1 MLRPTCCTKSSK
13 SLNSLFLCN
22 TVDCPEKKFAT
33 SIVWKASWK
42 SLNASFWAVL
52 FTKLAFLETSYDMPL
67 FESASISRI
76 QGTMV
81 LRLKRLQ
88 AEQEDPG
95 ILPAVSPKMSR
106 LGQKMVRK
114 NYMVIATQKMM
125 KLTLV
130 VQPLVIT
137 VL

>member
-1 MLRPTCCTKSSK
+1 M
-13 SLNSLFLCN
+13 FLCN
-22 TVDCPEKKFAT
+22 TFDCTEEKFAT

-42 SLNASFWAVL
+42 SLNARFWSVL

-67 FESASISRI
+67 FESASISLI
-76 QGTMV
+76 QGTRV
-81 LRLKRLQ
+81 LQFKRLH
-88 AEQEDPG
+88 AGQEDPG
-95 ILPAVSPKMSR
+95 ILFPAVSPKMSL

-114 NYMVIATQKMM
+114 NYLVIAAQKMM

>member
-1 MLRPTCCTKSSK
+1 MRPTCCTKSSK
-13 SLNSLFLCN
+13 GLNSLFLCI
-22 TVDCPEKKFAT
+22 TFDCTEEKFAT

-42 SLNASFWAVL
+42 SLNASFWSVS

-106 LGQKMVRK
+106 LGQKMGRK
-114 NYMVIATQKMM
+114 NYLVIATQKIM

-137 VL
+137 VF